1 MLYSLSA
8 GTDFRQKT
16 IDYIDNKRQILMS
29 KIDPCTERVNTQP
42 EMNTPNTRSLF
53 QVVQVGLQQ
62 PRVHLLELA
71 RHQTLCFDYGIEKCN
86 CRCLAYGCRFSEK
99 YHVSPLSM
107 LGHCFHVCVFRQGIS
122 PSNTSLE
129 CVLSVELKWHMNK
142 KVQ

>member
-1 MLYSLSA
+1 
-8 GTDFRQKT
+8 
-16 IDYIDNKRQILMS
+16 MS

-53 QVVQVGLQQ
+53 QVVQAGLQQ
-62 PRVHLLELA
+62 PQVHLLELA
-71 RHQTLCFDYGIEKCN
+71 KNANAAVWRMGADPIWG
-86 CRCLAYGCRFSEK
+86 RFSEE

-122 PSNTSLE
+122 PSNTLLE